1 MTSFIDKMVLSCS
14 IRITCMISLFLKEN
28 YRHGLILQVFAWTF
42 ANIISSGKLA
52 SKLLKLDEM

>member
-1 MTSFIDKMVLSCS
+1 
-14 IRITCMISLFLKEN
+14 MISLFLKEN

-52 SKLLKLDEM
+52 SKLLKLDEMYINFIKLW